1 MKNEKF
7 LLHIP
12 TKCCDIANEI
22 LNAVTDAEQN
32 FQMQVIQLK
41 ITASCISVSIS
52 KMMMTQLLTNHSLN
66 KNTIYF
72 LGWDIST
79 EKNKIFLFTDV
90 LYLISFLKKS

>member
-1 MKNEKF
+1 MKNEEF

-22 LNAVTDAEQN
+22 LNAVIDAEQN

-52 KMMMTQLLTNHSLN
+52 KMMMT
-66 KNTIYF
+66 
-72 LGWDIST
+72 
-79 EKNKIFLFTDV
+79 
-90 LYLISFLKKS
+90 

>member
-1 MKNEKF
+1 MKNEEF

-22 LNAVTDAEQN
+22 LNAVIDAEQN